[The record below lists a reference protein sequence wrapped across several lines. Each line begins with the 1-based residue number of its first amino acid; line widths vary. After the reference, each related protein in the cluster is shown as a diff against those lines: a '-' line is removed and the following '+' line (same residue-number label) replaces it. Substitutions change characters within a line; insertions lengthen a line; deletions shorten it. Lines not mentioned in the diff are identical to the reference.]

1 MRKIIGWAVL
11 LTLLCVTAS
20 WGAELPAAV
29 TDAVPPEAAELLED
43 IGDTAEHE
51 TLWTGLGELW
61 RAACGYVRT
70 ALESRVSGAAVLL
83 GVVLLCSMAESF
95 FAAVEGASVPK
106 FVPMAGALAVTLT
119 AAGDFRQMMGLG
131 VETMEQLDVF
141 AKALLPTL
149 AAATAAGG
157 GYVTAGARQVATVFF
172 TNLLIS
178 VIRKLLLP
186 LLYGCIAAA
195 AADALV
201 PGHSLQ
207 KLGEGLRKCTAWVLT
222 AMMLAFTGFLSVT
235 GAVTSA
241 ADALTVQLT
250 RSAIAAAVPVV
261 GSIISE
267 ATGTVLAGAGML
279 KSAVG
284 VFGLLAV
291 LAICL
296 TPFITMAMQYLL
308 YKLAAFLA
316 GTVTEEP
323 LGDLIDALGSAFGL
337 MLGMTGSCALALLIS
352 IIYSVSAVSV

>member
-1 MRKIIGWAVL
+1 MKRIWLTAVL
-11 LTLLCVTAS
+11 AALCLTTA
-20 WGAELPAAV
+20 WGTELPRDV
-29 TDAVPPEAAELLED
+29 TEAVPPEAAELLQNV
-43 IGDTAEHE
+43 GDTADHE

-61 RAACGYVRT
+61 RSACVYVRT
-70 ALESRVSGAAVLL
+70 ALESRISGAAVLL
-83 GVVLLCSMAESF
+83 GIVLLCSVAESF
-95 FAAVEGASVPK
+95 FAAADGSGVPK
-106 FVPMAGALAVTLT
+106 FVPMAGALAVTMV

-149 AAATAAGG
+149 AAAVAAGG
-157 GYVTAGARQVATVFF
+157 GYVTAGAKQVTTVFF

-178 VIRKLLLP
+178 VIRKVLLP

-207 KLGEGLRKCTAWVLT
+207 KIGAGLRKCVTWVLT
-222 AMMLAFTGFLSVT
+222 AMMLAFTGFLTVT
-235 GAVTSA
+235 GAATSA

-250 RSAIAAAVPVV
+250 RSAIATAVPVV
-261 GSIISE
+261 GSIISD

-296 TPFITMAMQYLL
+296 TPFITMAVQYLL

-316 GTVTEEP
+316 GTVTEES

-352 IIYSVSAVSV
+352 IISSVSVVSV